1 MVTFPPLARLNIG
14 REGDEADAAV
24 TGVVWLLLKYIAV
37 SNEKSHAG
45 AGLH

>member
-24 TGVVWLLLKYIAV
+24 NGVVWLLLNTSQLV
-37 SNEKSHAG
+37 
-45 AGLH
+45 